1 MPRRI
6 AFRWLVASVIVA
18 LASPVASAIAQ
29 TAPEGYGGTS
39 QAYARSIEQGLTD
52 LEAYWSMVFA
62 EAGVPYRSPD
72 VVFFEGRTLS
82 GCGENSG
89 PFYCR
94 IDETIYL
101 SFDVL
106 ARMGALDTDYVRITI
121 AAHEWGHHVQFLL
134 AVPVEENNRYELQA
148 DCLAGAF
155 TAHAQLLGRLDPG
168 DVSEAA
174 ISSINAG
181 DAVGSPQDQMG
192 AHGISDD
199 RLTVFMRGYDDGLAE
214 CELPLAIGSDAQN
227 APADSRPAALPNPPA
242 SAAETS
248 TLPSQPASPLVIS
261 TVLPATLALPQG
273 QNFRVH
279 EEGTKSLDQ
288 IAAGLPNPSLATTTL
303 RDLGW
308 QENSYRIFAA
318 DNPPSDAVG
327 WVELHTDRVA
337 TVDGAAALLPMLA
350 EGRMETT
357 GMQQVDL
364 GLFSDQSIAMAG
376 PAFNGNELTI
386 FARRANLIVRVTGIA
401 PRGDPTSDVI
411 DTILLPLQPLADE
424 PRLVSP
430 EMWSLFPGAD
440 FIPSELILTEEHARS
455 AGTIAA
461 GFGDVA
467 EAERRFQAWGWRES
481 AARVYTGTSPGANP
495 NRIEVVGF
503 RFATDQAA
511 IEALPY
517 FLDARAA
524 ALNLSEV
531 EAPSVGDESRAI
543 AGPIDSGFETTLYV
557 RFGSVLFR
565 YSLLGSGSS
574 TDDLQTFFR

>member
-1 MPRRI
+1 
-6 AFRWLVASVIVA
+6 
-18 LASPVASAIAQ
+18 
-29 TAPEGYGGTS
+29 
-39 QAYARSIEQGLTD
+39 
-52 LEAYWSMVFA
+52 
-62 EAGVPYRSPD
+62 
-72 VVFFEGRTLS
+72 
-82 GCGENSG
+82 
-89 PFYCR
+89 
-94 IDETIYL
+94 
-101 SFDVL
+101 
-106 ARMGALDTDYVRITI
+106 
-121 AAHEWGHHVQFLL
+121 
-134 AVPVEENNRYELQA
+134 
-148 DCLAGAF
+148 
-155 TAHAQLLGRLDPG
+155 
-168 DVSEAA
+168 
-174 ISSINAG
+174 
-181 DAVGSPQDQMG
+181 
-192 AHGISDD
+192 
-199 RLTVFMRGYDDGLAE
+199 
-214 CELPLAIGSDAQN
+214 
-227 APADSRPAALPNPPA
+227 
-242 SAAETS
+242 
-248 TLPSQPASPLVIS
+248 
-261 TVLPATLALPQG
+261 
-273 QNFRVH
+273 
-279 EEGTKSLDQ
+279 
-288 IAAGLPNPSLATTTL
+288 
-303 RDLGW
+303 
-308 QENSYRIFAA
+308 
-318 DNPPSDAVG
+318 
-327 WVELHTDRVA
+327 
-337 TVDGAAALLPMLA
+337 
-350 EGRMETT
+350 METT

-524 ALNLSEV
+524 ALNLSEI
-531 EAPSVGDESRAI
+531 EAPGVGDESRAI
-543 AGPIDSGFETTLYV
+543 AGPTDSGFETTLYV

-565 YSLLGSGSS
+565 YSLLGRGNS